1 MKKVKAN
8 RQLKLKRKGV
18 DITALLIS
26 SDALEALLE
35 QLSSYAL
42 ERYCKALENEGD
54 LIDSLEIDQ
63 QQKHDLHTQLDD
75 HLQYLH
81 QGELVSPQQT
91 LNKLVALGESAT
103 AAEAVLKISKTLK
116 QLDCKVT
123 TVQPLESKAR
133 WDELMACTGEAL
145 VERHLLV
152 D

>member
-8 RQLKLKRKGV
+8 RQLKLKRKGIH
-18 DITALLIS
+18 ITAPLIS

-63 QQKHDLHTQLDD
+63 QQKHDLHAPLDD